1 MTENEWAGKHAS
13 DCVREFH
20 IAFGHPVAD
29 KPGIP
34 EDKELVM
41 LRERLIEEESREV
54 IDACWQG
61 NLANIAKELAD
72 LIYVI
77 QGMALVYGIPLDE
90 VFEAVHRSN
99 MSKLDENGNVL
110 YREDGKVLK
119 GPNYEPPNIQEI
131 LDRATTREDQ
141 PQQGTEE

>member
-1 MTENEWAGKHAS
+1 MMTENEWQGKQAS

-20 IAFGHPVAD
+20 AAFGHPIAE

-34 EDKELVM
+34 EDKELVI
-41 LRERLIEEESREV
+41 LRESLIEEESREV
-54 IDACWQG
+54 IDACWKG
-61 NLANIAKELAD
+61 DLPEIAKELAD

-77 QGMALVYGIPLDE
+77 HGMALAYGIPLDE
-90 VFEAVHRSN
+90 VFEAVHQSN

-110 YREDGKVLK
+110 LREDGKVLK

-131 LDRATTREDQ
+131 IDRASQ
-141 PQQGTEE
+141 

>member
-1 MTENEWAGKHAS
+1 MDKTPSESVK
-13 DCVREFH
+13 EFH
-20 IAFGHPVAD
+20 LAFGHPIAE

-34 EDKELVM
+34 EDKELAL

-54 IDACWQG
+54 IDACWKG
-61 NLANIAKELAD
+61 NINEIAKELAD

-77 QGMALVYGIPLDE
+77 HGMALVYGIPLDE
-90 VFEAVHRSN
+90 VFEAVHNSN

-131 LDRATTREDQ
+131 IDRASNREAEPQ
-141 PQQGTEE
+141 PGSAE